1 MVGQRLDPKPLRI
14 EAVREG
20 DTVLL
25 RLTAASLVREAHC
38 LADTVNPGARPDR
51 GMVTLRAG
59 ETAEIRISAAGD
71 ADPAA
76 FAAAVRYANDLL

>member
-1 MVGQRLDPKPLRI
+1 
-14 EAVREG
+14 
-20 DTVLL
+20 
-25 RLTAASLVREAHC
+25 
-38 LADTVNPGARPDR
+38 
-51 GMVTLRAG
+51 MVTLRAG